1 MSRLRSVLV
10 CIALVAGLAVAGS
23 VRADEV
29 TEDLPWWAKPDYEEQ
44 ADEIAAAAAIDPAV
58 VLPETVDTAVDP
70 GWWAGGPD
78 AVLVLAGGEPPSEE
92 LEDEPSEGDASGG
105 DAALEDDGGRNP
117 LFSRAE
123 GHRAG
128 EDPAGTTG
136 GDGSDPI
143 LEEEDRDRDGTNEC
157 RRLPKQLARYRHQL
171 ETAGARLSPSGRVA
185 LEAHISRLEERQKR
199 RCPQSIPPSTLEQT
213 VAVSVRLLAKAAR
226 IAAQVAR
233 YMYGS
238 PF

>member
-1 MSRLRSVLV
+1 MGRLRIVLV
-10 CIALVAGLAVAGS
+10 SAALVAGFALAGP

-29 TEDLPWWAKPDYEEQ
+29 TEDLPWWAQPDYEEQ
-44 ADEIAAAAAIDPAV
+44 AADIAAAIDVEPEAT
-58 VLPETVDTAVDP
+58 LPEPAEAPVDP

-78 AVLVLAGGEPPSEE
+78 AVLVLAGGETPSEE
-92 LEDEPSEGDASGG
+92 PEEDSGSSSDATS
-105 DAALEDDGGRNP
+105 DEDDGGRNP
-117 LFSRAE
+117 LFNRAD

-128 EDPAGTTG
+128 EDPGGTG
-136 GDGSDPI
+136 GGGGSDPT
-143 LEEEDRDRDGTNEC
+143 LEEERDDKGTNEC
-157 RRLPKQLARYRHQL
+157 RRLPTQIARYKKQL
-171 ETAGARLSPSGRVA
+171 ENAGSQISASGRAA
-185 LEAHISRLEERQKR
+185 LEAQIHRLEQRQQV
-199 RCPQSIPPSTLEQT
+199 RCPESIPPSTFQQT

>member
-1 MSRLRSVLV
+1 MSRLR
-10 CIALVAGLAVAGS
+10 IALVSVALISGLAVAGS

-29 TEDLPWWAKPDYEEQ
+29 AEDLPWWAKPDYEEQ
-44 ADEIAAAAAIDPAV
+44 ADEIAAAIDPGAAI
-58 VLPETVDTAVDP
+58 PEAEAADTPVDP

-78 AVLVLAGGEPPSEE
+78 AVMALAGGEPPAEQLDDE
-92 LEDEPSEGDASGG
+92 LAEGDTTGG
-105 DAALEDDGGRNP
+105 DSDVEDDGGRNP
-117 LFSRAE
+117 LFNRAE

-128 EDPAGTTG
+128 EDPAGTSA
-136 GDGSDPI
+136 GDGADTI
-143 LEEEDRDRDGTNEC
+143 LEEAERDDRGTNEC
-157 RRLPKQLARYRHQL
+157 RRLPTQIARYNQQL
-171 ETAGARLSPSGRVA
+171 EDAGGGISSRARAA
-185 LEAHISRLEERQKR
+185 LEAQIARLEERQQR
-199 RCPQSIPPSTLEQT
+199 RCPESIPPSTLEKT